1 MADEAK
7 KDKPKQGSQSMCF
20 FRAFCFKCEP
30 GRFFTIICFV
40 LDVLARWQLNGY
52 LSIFF
57 SREKVVTGTQKSNF
71 YLSFWRSDF
80 ISCER
85 VARTSW
91 NRNFPQFLTIALHV
105 VRRVTRDPWNRN
117 LPQVLAI
124 EKIDPKKLKVFLASP
139 NETTGLPEI
148 RLKKWSL
155 SKETQTVQN
164 EKKCCDA
171 KKNSQ
176 WMCPT
181 PFYRGS
187 HNLGLCLA

>member
-1 MADEAK
+1 MFLHGD
-7 KDKPKQGSQSMCF
+7 SSMVIYQSF
-20 FRAFCFKCEP
+20 FRAKRLWREP
-30 GRFFTIICFV
+30 RNRIFTLVFGDQTSFRAKGLRGQVGI
-40 LDVLARWQLNGY
+40 A
-52 LSIFF
+52 IF
-57 SREKVVTGTQKSNF
+57 RN
-71 YLSFWRSDF
+71 FWRSHF
-80 ISCER
+80 IWCEGLR
-85 VARTSW
+85 GTLEIVIYLK
-91 NRNFPQFLTIALHV
+91 F
-105 VRRVTRDPWNRN
+105 
-117 LPQVLAI
+117 LAI